1 MQSTSHTIYYTIQ
14 LTACKTL
21 CHSINALA
29 DKVTNHTGKAVV
41 IISNRTCL
49 TDQEEKTLKIHVLHH
64 PHIQK
69 RHCVLTAHNMK
80 TAVKRQLQYDTGH
93 ALPLCVDVTNTFSGH
108 MVFQQISLPLI
119 VTLHKSASE

>member
-1 MQSTSHTIYYTIQ
+1 MQSMSQTIYQTIQ

-29 DKVTNHTGKAVV
+29 DKFTSHAGKAVA
-41 IISNRTCL
+41 IISNRSCL

-69 RHCVLTAHNMK
+69 RYCVMTAHNIK
-80 TAVKRQLQYDTGH
+80 TAFTRQPQHNTGH
-93 ALPLCVDVTNTFSGH
+93 ALPLCVDVKNTFSCHGIPANILTFDCH
-108 MVFQQISLPLI
+108 TP
-119 VTLHKSASE
+119 